1 MPLAR
6 PSAIDSAGFSPP
18 TKGERTAQRIL
29 DVAEE
34 AFAERGYAGTTLRDV
49 AAAAGLRN
57 PSLYN
62 HFSSKEALYAAVLER
77 GLSPIIEG
85 LRDFI
90 ARPGDGDV
98 AALADRM
105 MGLLSEHPKLPRLIQ
120 HETLSGG
127 AHLSPMLRDWI
138 QPAFEHANE
147 MVETGPAARLWKAEQ
162 RPLLV
167 LAMCNILLGYF
178 SIAPLYLE
186 LKGHDLLSPESLRV
200 QTKLFRQLVS
210 ILFPEEPKR
219 GERGAWARINTEG
232 M

>member
-1 MPLAR
+1 VPLA
-6 PSAIDSAGFSPP
+6 PLSPLESRTLP
-18 TKGERTAQRIL
+18 AHTKGERTAQRIL
-29 DVAEE
+29 DVAE
-34 AFAERGYAGTTLRDV
+34 ALFAERGFAGTTLRDV

-77 GLSPIIEG
+77 GLSPIIAG
-85 LRDFI
+85 LGDFI
-90 ARPGDGDV
+90 AEPGERD
-98 AALADRM
+98 ASALVDRM
-105 MGLLSEHPKLPRLIQ
+105 MTLLAEHPMLPRLIQ

-147 MVETGPAARLWKAEQ
+147 MAETAPAADQWNEEQ

-178 SIAPLYLE
+178 SIAPLYRALN
-186 LKGHDLLSPESLRV
+186 GHDLLSPDSLNA
-200 QTKLFRQLVS
+200 QTQLFRRLVS
-210 ILFPEEPKR
+210 VLFLEDRKPAES
-219 GERGAWARINTEG
+219 GASSPFN
-232 M
+232 